1 MSGKGG
7 RRRLKGGYSVW
18 LPDHSHPEGYI
29 ARRYLK
35 AGEEI
40 VGTPN
45 GSEWL
50 RIEIR
55 RYAIAGVAYELAAQ
69 QHGDLVNQ
77 RTRGKGR
84 RPNLRQV
91 ERAARRLGLAESSLK
106 DATVRLEEIAG
117 KASQRT
123 PSVAEL
129 VAARNGQ

>member
-1 MSGKGG
+1 
-7 RRRLKGGYSVW
+7 
-18 LPDHSHPEGYI
+18 
-29 ARRYLK
+29 
-35 AGEEI
+35 
-40 VGTPN
+40 
-45 GSEWL
+45 
-50 RIEIR
+50 
-55 RYAIAGVAYELAAQ
+55 
-69 QHGDLVNQ
+69 VNQ